1 MTPPDDTSTASFDWH
16 ARPERGRRID
26 VVDSTF
32 CDALRAPV
40 ATGRSLQ
47 DKRRLLSL
55 MSVLGFRSVVP
66 GHPGVGVRHCAH
78 VLDSSRE
85 LVRVQAPIDA
95 SCTSRSMVKDVAATL
110 DARKRSGRDVDIAS
124 ALPVSPVLLRAEVSN
139 LDRLQQSA
147 ESPVLFAMRAGA
159 RVMRSVRDAR

>member
-1 MTPPDDTSTASFDWH
+1 
-16 ARPERGRRID
+16 
-26 VVDSTF
+26 
-32 CDALRAPV
+32 
-40 ATGRSLQ
+40 
-47 DKRRLLSL
+47 
-55 MSVLGFRSVVP
+55 
-66 GHPGVGVRHCAH
+66 
-78 VLDSSRE
+78 
-85 LVRVQAPIDA
+85 
-95 SCTSRSMVKDVAATL
+95 MVKDVAATL